1 MKLKA
6 LSVVI
11 LFSICINAISQNR
24 TMIAVQAEAVL
35 DCQLG
40 LEEYLTAAQFNTV
53 KNIANNVV
61 NTFTSYKS
69 QLLGTGKYQRIVNL
83 NASNCK
89 RAKLLAQLIKE
100 TEDGFNVDLYIF
112 GHGGPEK
119 LMLFGDSLTGGIN
132 GNIRSMLAEARRIK
146 GSSTF
151 SFKLRLVYMGDCFA
165 SSLNDDWLAI
175 GAKTSIGS
183 EHIDYM
189 PEPMAFS
196 FVHNFINEQR
206 TVAAAAN
213 IAFNDART
221 FWTATSTASQ
231 LVGANIGYLNTN
243 DPKCDAWG
251 ANSTKIQDCKNTTR
265 IDQSRLVVAGNSKL
279 IFADQ
284 HQFAVDQSKTFSIG
298 ANKAYNFVSLYVAA
312 GETYTFSTSSSDTWT
327 NCNGCPFVEK
337 TCNAGGYAKGPT
349 DFPRQGNLSM
359 MSMVGEHFRKFNDA
373 GTYNNVAFLIGNSK
387 TYSPNSNGF
396 INIMAN
402 DILTGYA
409 DNAGTIAVTV
419 TRTQ

>member
-1 MKLKA
+1 MKPKILF
-6 LSVVI
+6 VVI
-11 LFSICINAISQNR
+11 LFSFCINSISQNR

-35 DCQLG
+35 ASELG
-40 LEEYLTAAQFNTV
+40 LREYLNDAQFNTV
-53 KNIANNVV
+53 RNIANTIV
-61 NTFTSYKS
+61 NTFTSSKS
-69 QLLGTGKYQRIVNL
+69 QFQGAGKYQRIVNL
-83 NASNCK
+83 NGNNCK
-89 RAKLLAQLIKE
+89 RANLLAQLIE
-100 TEDGFNVDLYIF
+100 QTEDGFHVDLYIF

-119 LMLFGDSLTGGIN
+119 LMLFGDSLTGGSN
-132 GNIRSMLAEARRIK
+132 GNIRSMLAEARRLK

-183 EHIDYM
+183 EHLDYM

-196 FVHNFINEQR
+196 FVHNFVNEQR
-206 TVAAAAN
+206 SVAAAAN
-213 IAFNDART
+213 TAFNDAKA
-221 FWTATSTASQ
+221 FWTATATLSQ

-251 ANSTKIQDCKNTTR
+251 TNTTKIQDCKSTTR
-265 IDQSRLVVAGNSKL
+265 IDQSKLVIAGNSKL

-284 HQFAVDQSKTFSIG
+284 HQFAVNQSKTFSII
-298 ANKAYNFVSLYVAA
+298 ANKAYNFVSLYVTA

-349 DFPRQGNLSM
+349 DFPRRGNLNM

-373 GTYNNVAFLIGNSK
+373 ATYNNVAFLIGNSK

-409 DNAGTIAVTV
+409 DNSGSISVTV

>member
-1 MKLKA
+1 
-6 LSVVI
+6 
-11 LFSICINAISQNR
+11 
-24 TMIAVQAEAVL
+24 MIAVQAEAVL
-35 DCQLG
+35 SDQLG
-40 LEEYLTAAQFNTV
+40 LQQYLTAAQFNTV
-53 KNIANNVV
+53 KNIANNIV
-61 NTFTSYKS
+61 NTFTKSKS
-69 QLLGTGKYQRIVNL
+69 QFLGTGKYQRIVPLIGND
-83 NASNCK
+83 CK
-89 RAKLLAQLIKE
+89 RSKLLAELIKQ
-100 TEDGFNVDLYIF
+100 TVDGFHVDLYIF
-112 GHGGPEK
+112 GHGGPET
-119 LMLFGDSLTGGIN
+119 LLLNGESLTGGSN
-132 GNIRSMLAEARRIK
+132 GNIRSLLAEARRLK
-146 GSSTF
+146 GSGTF
-151 SFKLRLVYMGDCFA
+151 SFKLRMVYMGDCFA

-183 EHIDYM
+183 EHLDYM

-196 FVHNFINEQR
+196 FLHNFVNEQR

-213 IAFNDART
+213 TAFSDART
-221 FWTATSTASQ
+221 FWTAASTASQ
-231 LVGANIGYLNTN
+231 LLGANIGYLNTN

-251 ANSTKIQDCKNTTR
+251 DNTTKIQNCKSKTR

-284 HQFAVDQSKTFSIG
+284 HQLAVNQSKTFSIG

-312 GETYTFSTSSSDTWT
+312 GETYTFTTSSSDTWK

-349 DFPRQGNLSM
+349 DFPRQGNLNM
-359 MSMVGEHFRKFNDA
+359 MSMVGEHFRKFNNA
-373 GTYNNVAFLIGNSK
+373 ATYNNVAFLIGNSK

-409 DNAGTIAVTV
+409 DNAGSIVVTV
-419 TRTQ
+419 KRTQ